1 MAGVTGLRIVL
12 RSPDQLDVV
21 FRADS
26 DAGYL
31 EVVEYGPGV
40 GDAVVC
46 TDSAH
51 RLLVIWGRRS
61 ARRPLSIEADP
72 AQWEAV
78 AAVLWPDIASSRFR
92 T

>member
-1 MAGVTGLRIVL
+1 VL
-12 RSPDQLDVV
+12 RSPDQLDAV
-21 FRADS
+21 FHADS

-31 EVVEYGPGV
+31 EVVEDGPGV

-61 ARRPLSIEADP
+61 ARRRLSIEADP
-72 AQWEAV
+72 AHWEAV
-78 AAVLWPDIASSRFR
+78 AAVLGPDTASGGFR